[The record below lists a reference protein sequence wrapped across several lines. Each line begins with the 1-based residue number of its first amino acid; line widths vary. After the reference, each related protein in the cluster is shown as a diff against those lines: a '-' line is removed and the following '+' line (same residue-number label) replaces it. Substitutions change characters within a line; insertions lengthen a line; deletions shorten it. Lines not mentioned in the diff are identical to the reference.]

1 MTNQSQI
8 AEAFNVLSKRL
19 GIQSADMAAYLGLH
33 PPNMQNAIM
42 GRRKLSVDALIEMAT
57 LDAESAE
64 AELRLMSENS
74 TRAVDTNPNPPDR
87 EALSQRLGQLEA
99 ELRSLSVSLSKM
111 MESDV
116 DSRRQLSLLQ
126 AVRSQLSDGQPVRMH
141 WFDKMTEKC
150 ASVRDS
156 YDSTQVVMLRARIA
170 GLEAEREGIQNV
182 FNNLPSSKP

>member
-1 MTNQSQI
+1 M
-8 AEAFNVLSKRL
+8 SKRL

-42 GRRKLSVDALIEMAT
+42 GRRKLSVEALIDMAT
-57 LDAESAE
+57 LDAVSAE

-74 TRAVDTNPNPPDR
+74 SLAAGVIPNPPDR
-87 EALSQRLGQLEA
+87 EALSQRLGLLEA
-99 ELRSLSVSLSKM
+99 ELRSLSASLSNM
-111 MESDV
+111 MASDV
-116 DSRRQLSLLQ
+116 DSRHQLSLLL
-126 AVRSQLSDGQPVRMH
+126 AVRDQLSDGQPLRMH

-156 YDSTQVVMLRARIA
+156 YDPTQVVMLSARIA
-170 GLEAEREGIQNV
+170 GLEAEREVIQKV